1 MIPGLLRQN
10 QHHAAIIAAEQ
21 LAIEQIRFNRVLH
34 ADRLGRHL
42 NRHKPRHP
50 LMQRSE
56 QLLLM
61 GKRLFMAEQ
70 HLTVRDG
77 NDVVVE
83 NPLVNHLRVLLSK
96 NHL

>member
-1 MIPGLLRQN
+1 MVLRLLRQH
-10 QHHAAIIAAEQ
+10 QHHAAVLTAQQ
-21 LAIEQIRFNRVLH
+21 LAIKEVSFNRVLY

-42 NRHKPRHP
+42 NRHKSRHP

-61 GKRLFMAEQ
+61 GKRLLMAEQ
-70 HLTVRDG
+70 HLAVRDG
-77 NDVVVE
+77 NDVIVE